1 MQNKDTS
8 YKAWFSSVWMLRK
21 HVSRLFRDMW
31 PGNRLLVS
39 TLVFIATVLALM
51 PIAQS
56 YAYSRVIGA
65 IANKLDQG
73 AILSLLAI
81 ALSLTL
87 VSALIRIAQSLAER
101 YFYQRAT
108 VRFNM
113 IYIGRKSEID
123 LVEFD
128 NPTFRDT
135 VSKAQDRSIWPGIN
149 LLDRQFGNLNKLV
162 SLASAI
168 AVVSA
173 FDWRF
178 AILICVALIPEFLV
192 DVRHGKAVWSIFDGE
207 VEERRRYGEA
217 NRHFFVRSNLVELR
231 LFQNVSAFADRIR
244 GILDRF
250 RNSQEVAERKRHML
264 QALTTSLG
272 IGAMVATIVMIA
284 LRVISGEAELSTFV
298 FVWGSVT
305 GLHGTFKEL
314 LSSIAQQNEWS
325 LYVGEIYAVME
336 GKKESAVRTGTI
348 AIPRTRVPRI
358 EFRNVSFSYPWSP
371 GDREILK
378 DVSFTLEPGEKAA
391 LVGINGAGKTTL
403 VKLLCGIYTPTKG
416 EILIDGVS
424 LRDVSIDS
432 WRAQLTVLF
441 QNYTTYHARLK
452 EIISFGDTSVPLDEA
467 RVIEAAKAAGV
478 DSFVPDLP
486 HGYDTMIGRDF
497 EGGIELSGGQGQ
509 RLAIARAW
517 YRRGNVVVLDEPTAS
532 LDAFAEEQIF
542 SEIESRE
549 KGETI
554 ILITHRMSSVRNAEH
569 IIVIDRGVVAE
580 QGNHEH
586 LMKRA
591 GVYADMFKSQAKG
604 YKTDSAE

>member
-1 MQNKDTS
+1 
-8 YKAWFSSVWMLRK
+8 
-21 HVSRLFRDMW
+21 
-31 PGNRLLVS
+31 
-39 TLVFIATVLALM
+39 
-51 PIAQS
+51 
-56 YAYSRVIGA
+56 
-65 IANKLDQG
+65 
-73 AILSLLAI
+73 
-81 ALSLTL
+81 
-87 VSALIRIAQSLAER
+87 
-101 YFYQRAT
+101 
-108 VRFNM
+108 M

-207 VEERRRYGEA
+207 VEERRRYTEA

-231 LFQNVSAFADRIR
+231 LFRNVPAFADRIR

-250 RNSQEVAERKRHML
+250 RNSQEVAERKRHIL

-314 LSSIAQQNEWS
+314 LSSIANQNEWS
-325 LYVGEIYAVME
+325 LYVGEIYAVMD

-348 AIPRTRVPRI
+348 AIPRGRVPRI

-378 DVSFTLEPGEKAA
+378 DVSFTLEPGEKSA

-403 VKLLCGIYTPTKG
+403 VKLLCGIYDPTKG

-424 LRDVSIDS
+424 LRDVSLDS

-486 HGYDTMIGRDF
+486 QGYDTMIGRDF

-569 IIVIDRGVVAE
+569 IIVIDQGVVVE
-580 QGNHEH
+580 QGDHEA
-586 LMKRA
+586 LMKKD
-591 GVYADMFKSQAKG
+591 GLYAEMFAKQAKG
-604 YKTDSAE
+604 YKTD

>member
-1 MQNKDTS
+1 
-8 YKAWFSSVWMLRK
+8 
-21 HVSRLFRDMW
+21 
-31 PGNRLLVS
+31 
-39 TLVFIATVLALM
+39 
-51 PIAQS
+51 
-56 YAYSRVIGA
+56 
-65 IANKLDQG
+65 
-73 AILSLLAI
+73 
-81 ALSLTL
+81 
-87 VSALIRIAQSLAER
+87 
-101 YFYQRAT
+101 
-108 VRFNM
+108 M
-113 IYIGRKSEID
+113 IYVGRKSEID

-178 AILICVALIPEFLV
+178 ALLICVALIPEFLV

-207 VEERRRYGEA
+207 VEDRRRYGEA
-217 NRHFFVRSNLVELR
+217 NHHFMVRSNLIELR
-231 LFQNVSAFADRIR
+231 LFQNVPAFADRIR

-284 LRVISGEAELSTFV
+284 LRVVSGEAELSTFV

-348 AIPRTRVPRI
+348 AIPRGRVPRI

-371 GDREILK
+371 GGREILK
-378 DVSFTLEPGEKAA
+378 DVSFTLEPGEKSA

-403 VKLLCGIYTPTKG
+403 VKLLCGIYDPTKG

-424 LRDVSIDS
+424 LRDVSLDS

-486 HGYDTMIGRDF
+486 QGYDTMIGRDF

-569 IIVIDRGVVAE
+569 IIVIDQGVVAE
-580 QGNHEH
+580 QGDHEA
-586 LMKRA
+586 LMKKD
-591 GVYADMFKSQAKG
+591 GVYAEMFKSQAKG
-604 YKTDSAE
+604 YRTTAE